1 MLTDHLLINTILT
14 TLCFTIALCGLL
26 LNKMK
31 RKDYI
36 LILAVNFF
44 ISFVTV
50 IFVTQILT
58 VPAII
63 CSLIIIGVGQKEH
76 KIFNICMACVGYM
89 FVVASNELT
98 LLIFDVVFHITDAMI
113 VSNYY
118 TIFSAFYLV
127 VEILMLIIVRFILY
141 RILKIK
147 KLLGSQSKI
156 KYGVLAEV
164 ISFVIIFVANIILG
178 FEVGYS
184 QSALILNTV
193 LFGFC
198 FVISGIVLFYCAK
211 QIQADEKRKID
222 EAKSVM
228 TQNYINGL
236 ECMIDESRS
245 IRHDYKNI
253 LSTMSGYLQED
264 DYVGLKDYFNANI
277 RNFVIAADKQ
287 GQIWNSLAEINPIE
301 LKGFLYE
308 KALKASSLQVDFRV
322 ITEQGTVL
330 QYHDM
335 EKLIRVFGNLMDN
348 AIEAAAKSAEKL
360 VDLRIGGIQNGVS
373 VIIRNSF
380 AEKPDVSRMFQKGYT
395 TKGDGH
401 GEGLYYVKEYL
412 DQHNDID
419 CYFSIERNEFVQSLK
434 IMNM

>member
-1 MLTDHLLINTILT
+1 MSNIIVYSVISAISFGIAVCSLLTDKMKTKYYVSIFATSFLLVVISYLVSIGQDVTIPVILIAFATIFLGQKTHPFANLCLAALGFMLNVAFNTFLLLGLDKFCGITTEQIYNQYYLIFTSCYVVIEAMFFFALRILLYHVFRIT
-14 TLCFTIALCGLL
+14 RLFGKIGTIKLGLVLEFLCFA
-26 LNKMK
+26 
-31 RKDYI
+31 
-36 LILAVNFF
+36 A
-44 ISFVTV
+44 
-50 IFVTQILT
+50 IF
-58 VPAII
+58 A
-63 CSLIIIGVGQKEH
+63 
-76 KIFNICMACVGYM
+76 
-89 FVVASNELT
+89 
-98 LLIFDVVFHITDAMI
+98 
-113 VSNYY
+113 
-118 TIFSAFYLV
+118 
-127 VEILMLIIVRFILY
+127 
-141 RILKIK
+141 
-147 KLLGSQSKI
+147 
-156 KYGVLAEV
+156 
-164 ISFVIIFVANIILG
+164 ANIILG
-178 FEVGYS
+178 QTVGYER
-184 QSALILNTV
+184 SALIMNCI
-193 LFGFC
+193 LFGIC
-198 FVISGIVLFYCAK
+198 FVISSIVLIYWIK
-211 QIQADEKRKID
+211 KIQADESRKMD
-222 EAKSVM
+222 EAKLVM

-335 EKLIRVFGNLMDN
+335 ENLIRAFGNLMDN
-348 AIEAAAKSAEKL
+348 AIEAAAESAEKML
-360 VDLRIGGIQNGVS
+360 DLRIANTQNGIS
-373 VIIRNSF
+373 FIIRNSF

-412 DQHNDID
+412 DQHNDIE

-434 IMNM
+434 IMNI

>member
-1 MLTDHLLINTILT
+1 MIYIILQSI
-14 TLCFTIALCGLL
+14 LSAACLSVALCGLL
-26 LNKMK
+26 TNKMK
-31 RKDYI
+31 YRDYI
-36 LILAVNFF
+36 IIFMLTFILAILALYYNIGQAMTIV
-44 ISFVTV
+44 V
-50 IFVTQILT
+50 IGL
-58 VPAII
+58 
-63 CSLIIIGVGQKEH
+63 
-76 KIFNICMACVGYM
+76 
-89 FVVASNELT
+89 EL
-98 LLIFDVVFHITDAMI
+98 
-113 VSNYY
+113 
-118 TIFSAFYLV
+118 
-127 VEILMLIIVRFILY
+127 LIIVRAQKTHPIVNFCMACIGYMTDVFLNYIVLISVTNYLNITCAELEAKYYLQFSTMYFILESIVFY
-141 RILKIK
+141 ILRNILYKIIK
-147 KLLGSQSKI
+147 IQKYFGKEGII
-156 KYGVLAEV
+156 KYGVLIEFGGTV
-164 ISFVIIFVANIILG
+164 CLFVVNIIFG
-178 FEVGYS
+178 EKVGYNS
-184 QSALILNTV
+184 SALIMNSI
-193 LFGFC
+193 LFGVC
-198 FVISGIVLFYCAK
+198 FVLNSIILFYCAK

-222 EAKSVM
+222 EAKFIM

-236 ECMIDESRS
+236 ECMISETRS

-322 ITEQGTVL
+322 ITEQGTTL

-335 EKLIRVFGNLMDN
+335 ENLIRVFGNLMDN
-348 AIEAAAKSAEKL
+348 AIEAAAESAEKL
-360 VDLRIGGIQNGVS
+360 VDLRIANTQNGVS

-412 DQHNDID
+412 DQHNDIE
-419 CYFSIERNEFVQSLK
+419 CYFSIERNEFVESLK